1 MVQLIAA
8 QTVDR
13 GDVVGYGTEYLGALA
28 NIIVNEENIPP
39 CRNIKETIVT
49 TLMNLSKYSDSQ
61 TKIPLKRKV

>member
-28 NIIVNEENIPP
+28 NIKVNEENIPP
-39 CRNIKETIVT
+39 CRKIKETILM
-49 TLMNLSKYSDSQ
+49 TLMNLSKYSVSQ
-61 TKIPLKRKV
+61 TKIPLKRRV